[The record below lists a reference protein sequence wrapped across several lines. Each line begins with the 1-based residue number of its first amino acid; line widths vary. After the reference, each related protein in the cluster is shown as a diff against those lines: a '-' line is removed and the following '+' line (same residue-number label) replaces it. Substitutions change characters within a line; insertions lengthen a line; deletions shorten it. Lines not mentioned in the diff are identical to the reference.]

1 MTEEEHQDGVSIHA
15 GFPNPATD
23 KSLHGLDLNKL
34 LVRHAA
40 STYLFRVRG
49 NDWENAGVFDGDIAI
64 VDRAL
69 DPRGNDVALW
79 WDGVRGEFAIS
90 AHSKMVPD
98 AMCWG
103 VITASIHE
111 FRKLG
116 GGGSG

>member
-1 MTEEEHQDGVSIHA
+1 MTEDEPQDGVSVHA

-49 NDWENAGVFDGDIAI
+49 NAWENAGVFDGDVAI

-69 DPRGNDVALW
+69 DPRRSDVVMW
-79 WDGVRGEFAIS
+79 WDGASGEFAVS
-90 AHSKMVPD
+90 THSNMPPD
-98 AMCWG
+98 AVCWG

-111 FRKLG
+111 YRKRL
-116 GGGSG
+116 SHE